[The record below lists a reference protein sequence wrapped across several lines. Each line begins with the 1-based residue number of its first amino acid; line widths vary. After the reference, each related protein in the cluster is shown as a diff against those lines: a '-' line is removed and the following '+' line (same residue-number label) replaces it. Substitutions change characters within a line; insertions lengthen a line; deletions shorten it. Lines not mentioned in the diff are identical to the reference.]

1 MTSGYDASGIRECVH
16 PFHFGRMIR
25 LIPRVHRESPLGVAP
40 TPSRFSDPHGRYAV
54 LYAAS
59 SLRCAFWEAIARGRF
74 TRRKRREMRRQ
85 DIETK
90 LVVWLRSTEPL
101 ALVDLR
107 ADGPVRMG
115 APTAVIH
122 DAHHAAGRALSA
134 AVYSDLPDVDGIL
147 YPSRF
152 TTETCVAVFDRAI
165 HKLQAADVAPL
176 MALSGL
182 EEVLSDYEITLT
194 NLPA

>member
-1 MTSGYDASGIRECVH
+1 MTSGYDASGIRECVR
-16 PFHFGRMIR
+16 PFQFGRMIR
-25 LIPRVHRESPLGVAP
+25 LIPRVHQASPLGVAP
-40 TPSRFSDPHGRYAV
+40 TPSRFSDPYGRYAV
-54 LYAAS
+54 LYAAA
-59 SLRCAFWEAIARGRF
+59 SLRCAFWETIARGRF

-85 DIETK
+85 DIETR
-90 LVVWLRSTEPL
+90 LVVWLCSTEPL

-134 AVYSDLPDVDGIL
+134 AVHGDLPDVDGIV

-152 TTETCVAVFDRAI
+152 TAETCVAVFDRAI
-165 HKLQAADVAPL
+165 HKLRATDVAPL
-176 MALSGL
+176 MTVASF

-194 NLPA
+194 NPPA

>member
-1 MTSGYDASGIRECVH
+1 M
-16 PFHFGRMIR
+16 
-25 LIPRVHRESPLGVAP
+25 
-40 TPSRFSDPHGRYAV
+40 
-54 LYAAS
+54 
-59 SLRCAFWEAIARGRF
+59 
-74 TRRKRREMRRQ
+74 
-85 DIETK
+85 
-90 LVVWLRSTEPL
+90 WLCSTEPL

-134 AVYSDLPDVDGIL
+134 VVYGDLPDVDGIL

-165 HKLQAADVAPL
+165 HKLQATDAAPL

-182 EEVLSDYEITLT
+182 GEVLSDYEITLT
-194 NLPA
+194 NPPA